1 METLVAD
8 IRHSFRMMANN
19 LAFTTIAVAALALGI
34 GANTGI
40 FSVVDKV
47 LLQPLPYP
55 EPDRLVKVGRKYPN
69 GEGYSNSIPK
79 YMVWRHNNVFS
90 SMTIYDFSGPGLNLS
105 TGDRPEQIKGV
116 HISADYF
123 RVFGVGPKRGRA
135 FTASEDAPNGP
146 KAAVISDRLWKSHF
160 GSDPQILGKTITLNG
175 DPYAVVGVMPESFI
189 PDPPA
194 DVWIPLQADPNS
206 TNQGHYLSVAARLK
220 PGVSLEQARAEMK
233 IRGEEF
239 RRANPKWMKTESV
252 AVTPMREAMVRNV
265 KTALL
270 VLVGAVAFVLLIACA
285 NVANLLLARAAVRQ
299 RELAIRA
306 AVGASRWR
314 VVRQLLTESVILSAL
329 GGIAGFIL
337 GAWGVRSLLLL
348 VPGNIPRLTDPEQA
362 QSIISLLDWRVALF
376 TVSISFL
383 TGIIFGLFPALQISN
398 PDVAST
404 LKEAS
409 GRSGTGRKQNRI
421 RKLLVAGEMALAL
434 VLLASAALLIRTFVG
449 LNGVNPGIDGHHVLT
464 MQTSLAGGNY
474 STTEKVD
481 RLAVQ
486 VIRRIESLPGV
497 EAAALALVLPTESEI
512 DIPFSIAGK
521 PPKSGELYNGDEQWR
536 FVSPHYFAVF
546 KIPLLRGRLM
556 NERDETNSPKIVV
569 INQEMAKKYWPNE
582 NPVGQVITIGK
593 GLGPQF
599 NDAPREI
606 IGVVGNVRETGLA
619 DKDVGVMYIPQ
630 SQVPEALTQLANS
643 VIPVSWCVRS
653 AVDPNTLRP
662 AIQREFQAVD
672 GLMTISKVR
681 TMEQVI
687 AEQVSRQSFNMLLL
701 SIFAGIALVLAAIG
715 VYGLMSYSV
724 EQQTQEVGI
733 RMALGAGRSEVL
745 KLIVKQ
751 GMKPACLGVIVGLV
765 IAFAAT
771 KKLLSSLL
779 FGVKATDPMSFTLVA
794 VVLIG
799 VALLATYIPAR
810 RAMEID
816 PAIALR
822 QE

>member
-1 METLVAD
+1 
-8 IRHSFRMMANN
+8 
-19 LAFTTIAVAALALGI
+19 
-34 GANTGI
+34 
-40 FSVVDKV
+40 
-47 LLQPLPYP
+47 
-55 EPDRLVKVGRKYPN
+55 
-69 GEGYSNSIPK
+69 
-79 YMVWRHNNVFS
+79 
-90 SMTIYDFSGPGLNLS
+90 
-105 TGDRPEQIKGV
+105 
-116 HISADYF
+116 
-123 RVFGVGPKRGRA
+123 
-135 FTASEDAPNGP
+135 
-146 KAAVISDRLWKSHF
+146 
-160 GSDPQILGKTITLNG
+160 
-175 DPYAVVGVMPESFI
+175 
-189 PDPPA
+189 
-194 DVWIPLQADPNS
+194 
-206 TNQGHYLSVAARLK
+206 
-220 PGVSLEQARAEMK
+220 
-233 IRGEEF
+233 
-239 RRANPKWMKTESV
+239 
-252 AVTPMREAMVRNV
+252 
-265 KTALL
+265 
-270 VLVGAVAFVLLIACA
+270 
-285 NVANLLLARAAVRQ
+285 
-299 RELAIRA
+299 
-306 AVGASRWR
+306 
-314 VVRQLLTESVILSAL
+314 
-329 GGIAGFIL
+329 
-337 GAWGVRSLLLL
+337 
-348 VPGNIPRLTDPEQA
+348 
-362 QSIISLLDWRVALF
+362 
-376 TVSISFL
+376 
-383 TGIIFGLFPALQISN
+383 
-398 PDVAST
+398 
-404 LKEAS
+404 
-409 GRSGTGRKQNRI
+409 
-421 RKLLVAGEMALAL
+421 
-434 VLLASAALLIRTFVG
+434 LLASAALLIRTFVG